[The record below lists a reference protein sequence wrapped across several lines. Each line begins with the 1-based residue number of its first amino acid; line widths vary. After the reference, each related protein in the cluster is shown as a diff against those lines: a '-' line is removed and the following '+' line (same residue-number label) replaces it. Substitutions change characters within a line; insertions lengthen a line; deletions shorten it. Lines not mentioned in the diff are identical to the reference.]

1 MQYEL
6 YDILTIEDKK
16 YIIASI
22 ICENA
27 TYYYLLLEVD
37 DEENIHDTNVKVCK
51 QAALN
56 NAEPDILYPVEDEK
70 ELSEVTKLLYS
81 AMRFDLKQE

>member
-51 QAALN
+51 QAA
-56 NAEPDILYPVEDEK
+56 
-70 ELSEVTKLLYS
+70 
-81 AMRFDLKQE
+81 